1 MKIKWNDIS
10 KYRDEL
16 FGIAIISI
24 MVFHYF
30 EGVLTSEYME
40 GVSRVFA
47 KLYIGAVGSIG
58 VDIFL
63 YLSGIGIY
71 YSLDKNPKLLDFY
84 FRRVKRVFIPYVVLG
99 GLFWIIKDI
108 LIQQVSIEKFFYD
121 FTLLSFWG
129 NGERVFWYIS
139 FISILYIVSP
149 LLYKIGK
156 RGAVVFCILSV
167 VVSIIFYVFCRELFN
182 YTEIAVLRIPIYLF
196 GFYCGRLCK
205 SEKYVGKEVLYML
218 ILSVPLRIIGGLIN
232 FPFERLVNVFYAVFL
247 IFLYITV
254 RLRLIKK
261 ARLNILINIGQLSL
275 ELYIVH
281 VAIRNVMGDLGLKT
295 ENLLT
300 YIICMTGSFL
310 IVYIIKLIRVGF
322 EPNAKNKI
330 IKG

>member
-40 GVSRVFA
+40 GASRVFA

-84 FRRVKRVFIPYVVLG
+84 FRRVKRVLIPYVVLG

-156 RGAVVFCILSV
+156 RGAVIFCILSV

-254 RLRLIKK
+254 RLHLIKK

-300 YIICMTGSFL
+300 YIICMIGSFL

-330 IKG
+330 ING